1 MAPKANRFILSYHFM
16 GEMLILFLILYPLFY
31 YNLEA
36 IPFYAYLGILLLAL
50 ICFLF
55 LTKLTD
61 TMALFMLMAPVI
73 FIINVWLKFGLF
85 ISMMIALVFVW
96 RFIVLYRE
104 VYLEYEMN
112 LFQITLVLALIEVI
126 LFKDNLFI
134 IILLMQLFL
143 LTFGFF
149 SANYRQVE
157 KQIHSNMKA
166 FIVKVI
172 LVFSGL
178 LLVFW
183 SVGSIVLRFFW
194 DSILM
199 PLWQLATTIF
209 ISIFVGIMYLL
220 EKIPLPEPQDQNME
234 ADETF
239 ENGNMTN
246 HNLEGTSTAE
256 YNETYAYIII
266 ASLALIALIW
276 IFIKYRKSSFKKKE
290 KETTSNL
297 TTSTDTID
305 SVPKASLGTRL
316 KARFFNQPK
325 HPVRK
330 LIYRFEHDTAKLKEE
345 RRSDETIQE
354 WFTRIGAQIDYHV
367 YEQVRYG
374 EMDVTQADKKEL
386 EKALKGY
393 IQKRKEDLNE

>member
-104 VYLEYEMN
+104 VYLEHEMN

-157 KQIHSNMKA
+157 KQMHSNMKA

-297 TTSTDTID
+297 TTSIDTID

>member
-85 ISMMIALVFVW
+85 ISMMIAIVFVW

-104 VYLEYEMN
+104 VYLEHEMN

-134 IILLMQLFL
+134 IILLVQLFL

-149 SANYRQVE
+149 STNYRQVE
-157 KQIHSNMKA
+157 KQMHSNMKA

-183 SVGSIVLRFFW
+183 SVGSIMLRFFW

-209 ISIFVGIMYLL
+209 ISIFIGIMYLL